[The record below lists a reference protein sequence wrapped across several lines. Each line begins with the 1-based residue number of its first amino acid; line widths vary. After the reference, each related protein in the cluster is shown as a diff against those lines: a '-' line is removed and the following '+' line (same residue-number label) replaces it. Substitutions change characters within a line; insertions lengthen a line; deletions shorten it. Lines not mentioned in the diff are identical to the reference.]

1 MLSPVINLILL
12 LAFTYFI
19 GGLIISAINEALS
32 GAFRQ
37 RPRHLQE
44 GLENLFFDPTWKK
57 YITTEFLASPFIES
71 LLRKKEQFP
80 AYIPAKNFAQA
91 VIHHCKIDRK
101 HMDAAS
107 VLAAVDAASCLPQKM
122 KDVIRG
128 FIDEGQVSIRQLEK
142 SLEAFYENAMQRV
155 SGWYTRF
162 TRRVVFVLSF
172 VMAASLNIDTLK
184 IVGEGLSDKQHLEQA
199 ANNIVSQVNNING
212 SGNMNVV
219 MNGDTVRI
227 AVNRESIPLID
238 SSKPY
243 REVLAGIDSAARGR
257 IKDVQLVYQS
267 TTGYGIGYTGLA
279 DFQKDWGYMPYSNHW
294 LWIHWG
300 FFWKKFIGLL
310 LTAFALQLGSAYWFG
325 LLNTVVSIRAAGV
338 KPDEKKAQRTDS

>member
-37 RPRHLQE
+37 RPRHLRE

-57 YITTEFLASPFIES
+57 YITTEFLSSPFIES
-71 LLRKKEQFP
+71 LLRRKERFP

-91 VIHHCKIDRK
+91 IILHCNIDRK
-101 HMDAAS
+101 HLDAAS
-107 VLAAVDAASCLPQKM
+107 VMSALDAASCLPPKM

-128 FIDEGQVSIRQLEK
+128 FINEGHVSIRQLER
-142 SLEAFYENAMQRV
+142 SLEDFYESAMQRV

-172 VMAASLNIDTLK
+172 LMAASLNIDTLR

-219 MNGDTVRI
+219 MSGDTVRI
-227 AVNRESIPLID
+227 AVKRESIPLVD
-238 SSKPY
+238 SNRSYK
-243 REVLAGIDSAARGR
+243 EVLASIDSAARGR
-257 IKDVQLVYQS
+257 ISDVQLVYQS
-267 TTGYGIGYTGLA
+267 TTGYGIGYAGLA

-325 LLNTVVSIRAAGV
+325 LLNKVVSIRSAGI
-338 KPDEKKAQRTDS
+338 KPGEKNSQKEES